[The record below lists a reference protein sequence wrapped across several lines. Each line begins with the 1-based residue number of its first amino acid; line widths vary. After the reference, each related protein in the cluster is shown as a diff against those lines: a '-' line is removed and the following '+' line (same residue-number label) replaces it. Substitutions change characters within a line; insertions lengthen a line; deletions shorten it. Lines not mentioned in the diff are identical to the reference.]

1 MENLRGPSSVQRL
14 TVTST
19 KSFDD
24 VVAAFEAAVG
34 QPSMSQFQSEI
45 GAAETYK
52 EMELVI
58 QRVLGS
64 SGFMQFARFDLGAI
78 LRKAGQQLTP
88 KILRILIGNP
98 LVMKEMVKHVPEA
111 GSYAPVTILI
121 AERPDGVRLSYD
133 TMAGFLAPYGSSEA
147 AKVARDLD
155 DKVEALLRQVAA

>member
-19 KSFDD
+19 KSFED

-58 QRVLGS
+58 QRVLGR

-78 LRKAGQQLTP
+78 LRK
-88 KILRILIGNP
+88 
-98 LVMKEMVKHVPEA
+98 E
-111 GSYAPVTILI
+111 
-121 AERPDGVRLSYD
+121 
-133 TMAGFLAPYGSSEA
+133 GSS
-147 AKVARDLD
+147 
-155 DKVEALLRQVAA
+155 